1 MLNPGHECKG
11 HEDLSLRTI
20 GVHKSEGP
28 CMHANCDPLTC
39 QDRST
44 RYLAFLYA
52 ASCRTQHG
60 AQSSCEQ
67 EFTCQRRAL
76 DAGPPFQAQTVSMA
90 GVALLRQ
97 VASAFMAATSSLVA
111 KRPLMRGRTSA
122 YALRL

>member
-1 MLNPGHECKG
+1 MKASPYAPLECTKG
-11 HEDLSLRTI
+11 LCSCT
-20 GVHKSEGP
+20 
-28 CMHANCDPLTC
+28 HANSNPLTC

-44 RYLAFLYA
+44 RYLAFLYV
-52 ASCRTQHG
+52 ASCKTQHG

-90 GVALLRQ
+90 GGGLLRQ